1 MFFWRPAPKLTS
13 WQERVDALG
22 DAGFAVRDLGQFQVE
37 VSRDVCAAVVR
48 YVPGSLPRIERC
60 GILDGTAMLRLV
72 DGGFMK
78 TFESPGSTRRPA
90 LAADLK
96 RLHDFSEDLDEAL
109 GIGALYNESLGTVCD
124 RHTYD
129 RLSGR

>member
-1 MFFWRPAPKLTS
+1 MFFWRPAPKPTS
-13 WQERVDALG
+13 WQERVGALG
-22 DAGFAVRDLGQFQVE
+22 DAGFAVRDLGQLQVE
-37 VSRDVCAAVVR
+37 VSRDLCAALVR
-48 YVPGSLPRIERC
+48 DVPGGLPRIERF
-60 GILDGTAMLRLV
+60 GILEGTAMLRLV

-78 TFESPGSTRRPA
+78 MFESPAGARRPA

-96 RLHDFSEDLDEAL
+96 RLHDFREDLDEAL
-109 GIGALYNESLGTVCD
+109 GIETLYNESLGTVCD

>member
-1 MFFWRPAPKLTS
+1 MFFWRPAPKPRS
-13 WQERVDALG
+13 WQERLGALG
-22 DAGFAVRDLGQFQVE
+22 DAGFAVRHLGQLEAE
-37 VSRDVCAAVVR
+37 VSRDGCAARVR
-48 YVPGSLPRIERC
+48 DVPGGAPGIERV
-60 GILDGTAMLRLV
+60 GILDGTEILRLV

-78 TFESPGSTRRPA
+78 LFESPAGVPRPA

-96 RLHDFSEDLDEAL
+96 RLHDFREDLDQAL

>member
-13 WQERVDALG
+13 WQERLGSLG
-22 DAGFAVRDLGQFQVE
+22 DAGFAVRELGQLQVE
-37 VSRDVCAAVVR
+37 VSRDRCAAIVR
-48 YVPGSLPRIERC
+48 DVPGGLPQIERS
-60 GILDGTAMLRLV
+60 GIQDGSEILRLV

-78 TFESPGSTRRPA
+78 LFESPESAPRPA

-96 RLHDFSEDLDEAL
+96 RLHDFHEDLDEAL
-109 GIGALYNESLGTVCD
+109 GIGTLYNESLGTVCD

>member
-1 MFFWRPAPKLTS
+1 MFFWRPAPKRTS
-13 WQERVDALG
+13 WQERLG
-22 DAGFAVRDLGQFQVE
+22 KLGAAGFAVRDLGPLEVE
-37 VSRDVCAAVVR
+37 VSRDGCAAMVR
-48 YVPGSLPRIERC
+48 EVSGGLPRIERF
-60 GILDGTAMLRLV
+60 GILDGTEILRLV

-78 TFESPGSTRRPA
+78 LFESPAGAPRPA

-96 RLHDFSEDLDEAL
+96 RLHDFHEDLDEAL
-109 GIGALYNESLGTVCD
+109 GIETLYNESLGTVCN

>member
-1 MFFWRPAPKLTS
+1 MFFWRPAPKPVS
-13 WQERVDALG
+13 WQERVRALG
-22 DAGFAVRDLGQFQVE
+22 DAGFAVRDLGPLQVE
-37 VSRDVCAAVVR
+37 VSRDRCAALVHD
-48 YVPGSLPRIERC
+48 VPGGIPRIERF

-78 TFESPGSTRRPA
+78 LFESPTGARRPA

-109 GIGALYNESLGTVCD
+109 GIETLYNESLGTVCD
-124 RHTYD
+124 RHTCD

>member
-1 MFFWRPAPKLTS
+1 MFFWRPAPKPTS
-13 WQERVDALG
+13 WQERLGALV
-22 DAGFAVRDLGQFQVE
+22 DAGFAVRDRGQLEVE
-37 VSRDVCAAVVR
+37 VSRGDCAAMVHD
-48 YVPGSLPRIERC
+48 VPGGLPRIERF
-60 GILDGTAMLRLV
+60 GILDGAEILRLV

-78 TFESPGSTRRPA
+78 LFESPAGAPRPA

-96 RLHDFSEDLDEAL
+96 RLHDFHEDLDEAL
-109 GIGALYNESLGTVCD
+109 GIQTLYNESLGTVCD

>member
-1 MFFWRPAPKLTS
+1 MFFWRSTPKPTS
-13 WQERVDALG
+13 WQERLSTLG

-37 VSRDVCAAVVR
+37 VSRKLCAAVVR
-48 YVPGSLPRIERC
+48 DVPGGLPRIEC
-60 GILDGTAMLRLV
+60 FGILNGTEMLRLV

-78 TFESPGSTRRPA
+78 TFESPGGIRRPA

-109 GIGALYNESLGTVCD
+109 GIGTLYNQSLGTVCD

>member
-1 MFFWRPAPKLTS
+1 MFFWRPAPKPTS
-13 WQERVDALG
+13 WQERRGALG
-22 DAGFAVRDLGQFQVE
+22 NAGFAVRDMGQFQVE
-37 VSRDVCAAVVR
+37 VSRDGCAAMVR
-48 YVPGSLPRIERC
+48 DVPGGLPRIERF
-60 GILDGTAMLRLV
+60 GILDGTEILRLV

-78 TFESPGSTRRPA
+78 LFESPARAPRPA

-109 GIGALYNESLGTVCD
+109 GIETLYNESLGTVCD

>member
-1 MFFWRPAPKLTS
+1 M
-13 WQERVDALG
+13 LG
-22 DAGFAVRDLGQFQVE
+22 DAGFAVRDLGPLEVE
-37 VSRDVCAAVVR
+37 VSRDGCAAMVR
-48 YVPGSLPRIERC
+48 EVSGGLPRIERF
-60 GILDGTAMLRLV
+60 GILDGAEILRLV

-78 TFESPGSTRRPA
+78 LFESPSGVAKPA

-96 RLHDFSEDLDEAL
+96 RLHDFHEDLDQAL
-109 GIGALYNESLGTVCD
+109 GIGPLYNESLGTVCD

>member
-1 MFFWRPAPKLTS
+1 MFFWRSAPKLTS
-13 WQERVDALG
+13 WQERMGALG

-37 VSRDVCAAVVR
+37 VSRDRCAAMVR
-48 YVPGSLPRIERC
+48 DVPGGLPRIERF
-60 GILDGTAMLRLV
+60 GIVDGTEILRLV

-78 TFESPGSTRRPA
+78 LFESAAGSPRPA

-109 GIGALYNESLGTVCD
+109 GIETLYNESLGTVCD

>member
-1 MFFWRPAPKLTS
+1 MFFWRPAPKTTG
-13 WQERVDALG
+13 WQERLGALG
-22 DAGFAVRDLGQFQVE
+22 DAGFAVRELERRRVE
-37 VSRDVCAAVVR
+37 VSRDRCAAMVHD
-48 YVPGSLPRIERC
+48 VPGGLPRIERF
-60 GILDGTAMLRLV
+60 GILDGAEILRLV

-78 TFESPGSTRRPA
+78 LFESQSGVRKPA

-96 RLHDFSEDLDEAL
+96 RLHDFSEDLDAAL
-109 GIGALYNESLGTVCD
+109 GVGALYNESLGTVCD